1 VFHILIFADI
11 GSLLGGFGINL
22 IAFVSQLVSFGIIFL
37 LLWKWGFPA
46 ILRTLEKRQAVIR
59 EGVENAERAKREL
72 ANAKADAEKF
82 LADAR
87 RQAQESIA
95 QATKAAEGEANRI
108 REDAHAQAE
117 QITKQEV
124 ARIQQEAARAR
135 MEISRLVVNLS
146 ITAASK
152 VISKSVDSSDN
163 RRLVEEF
170 VSASNA
176 NASQTNT
183 SNTSSDT
190 KEP

>member
-1 VFHILIFADI
+1 VFHTLIFADV
-11 GSLLGGFGINL
+11 GSLLSGFGINL
-22 IAFVSQLVSFGIIFL
+22 IAFISQLVSFGIIFL

-72 ANAKADAEKF
+72 ASAKADAEQF

-87 RQAQESIA
+87 RQAQESLA
-95 QATKAAEGEANRI
+95 QITKAAEGEANRI

-117 QITKQEV
+117 QITKQEI

-152 VISKSVDSSDN
+152 VISKSIDSSDN

-170 VSASNA
+170 VSASQT
-176 NASQTNT
+176 NASQAK
-183 SNTSSDT
+183 DQ
-190 KEP
+190 